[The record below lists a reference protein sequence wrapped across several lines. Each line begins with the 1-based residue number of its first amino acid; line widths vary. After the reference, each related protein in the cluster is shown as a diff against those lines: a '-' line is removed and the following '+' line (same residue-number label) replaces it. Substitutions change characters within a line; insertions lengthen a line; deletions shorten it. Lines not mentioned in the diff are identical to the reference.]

1 MIGDAIKVLTK
12 KRKQI
17 FSGWWMA
24 FAAGIISMWGFGVHL
39 YSFGSYL
46 KPIAVDLGL
55 SRAVMSGAGSL
66 ARLEGGLEGAL
77 GGWFVDRYGPRA
89 VCLIGVFVGGLGL
102 MLMYFINSLW
112 SYYAVWAIASLGF
125 NLGLSMPLDAAVTNW
140 FVKKRGLALGSMRAL
155 IGLCGIT
162 VVPLVMWL
170 IGLCGWRITLVIAGL
185 STWLIAL
192 PLAWF
197 LVKPRRPEY
206 YGLLPDGEE
215 HQPGEGQD
223 AQTTIEAGV
232 EYAERAEEIEFTLRQ
247 AVRTSAFWIIYVA
260 HALHGMVSPA
270 VSMHQIPYL
279 TDMGIDEVAAAF
291 ALGLMVFVSAPG
303 RLIGGIIADRFDKNH
318 LRFPMAG
325 AYLLQCLGLV
335 IFLQTQSMAMVYVY
349 LALYGFGM
357 GASIGINVPLRARY
371 FGRKAFATIGGM
383 MRLLD
388 TPVAVLAP
396 IYVGWTFDVTGNYR
410 SAFVVVTGLLFLS
423 VIVMTLAKPPKPPAE
438 VGDITKFV

>member
-1 MIGDAIKVLTK
+1 MREVSV
-12 KRKQI
+12 KRKRKI
-17 FSGWWMA
+17 FPGWWTA
-24 FAAGIISMWGFGVHL
+24 IASGIISMWGFGVQL

-46 KPIAVDLGL
+46 KPIAADLGL
-55 SRAVMSGAGSL
+55 SRTAMSGAGSL
-66 ARLEGGLEGAL
+66 GRLEGGFEGL
-77 GGWFVDRYGPRA
+77 FGGWFVDRYGPRI

-102 MLMYFINSLW
+102 ILMYFINSLW
-112 SYYAVWAIASLGF
+112 SYYIAWAIASLGF
-125 NLGLSMPLDAAVTNW
+125 NLGLSLPLDAAVANW
-140 FVKKRGLALGSMRAL
+140 FVKKRGLALGVMRAL
-155 IGLCGIT
+155 IGLCGVT

-170 IGLCGWRITLVIAGL
+170 IGLVGWRLTLVIAG
-185 STWLIAL
+185 STTWLIGL

-197 LVKPRRPEY
+197 LIKPRRPEY

-215 HQPGEGQD
+215 PQSEALQG
-223 AQTTIEAGV
+223 AQTTIHEGV
-232 EYAERAEEIEFTLRQ
+232 KYAEGVQEIEFTARQ
-247 AVRTSAFWIIYVA
+247 AMRTSTFWIIWVA

-279 TDMGIDEVAAAF
+279 TDRGVDPVLAAT
-291 ALGLMVFVSAPG
+291 ALGLMVFMSTPG

-335 IFLQTQSMAMVYVY
+335 IFLRTQSMAMIYVY

-383 MRLLD
+383 LRFLD
-388 TPVAVLAP
+388 MPVGIIAP
-396 IYVGWTFDVTGNYR
+396 IYAGWTYDVTGSYMD
-410 SAFVVVTGLLFLS
+410 AFAVLTGLLFLS
-423 VIVMTLAKPPKPPAE
+423 VIVMCFAKPPKPPAE
-438 VGDITKFV
+438 VGEITSFV